1 MDPTGLLLLG
11 GMIVVF
17 YFLIIRPQQRQRRQ
31 HQDLISSIEPGD
43 EIVSIGGIFGR
54 VRSIDDSVVM
64 LEVADGTVL
73 KIARGAISRKI
84 WEEDAEQQEDTG
96 EAAGP
101 SE

>member
-31 HQDLISSIEPGD
+31 QQELIASIEPGD

-73 KIARGAISRKI
+73 KLARGAISRKI
-84 WEEDAEQQEDTG
+84 WEEGPEQQEETG
-96 EAAGP
+96 EATGS